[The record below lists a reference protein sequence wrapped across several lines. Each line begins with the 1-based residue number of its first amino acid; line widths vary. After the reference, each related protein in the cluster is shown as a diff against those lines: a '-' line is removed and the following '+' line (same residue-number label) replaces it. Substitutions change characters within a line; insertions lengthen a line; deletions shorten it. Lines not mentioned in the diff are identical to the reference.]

1 MQGLAHDGRDF
12 TIKWLVGAMM
22 LEQSDEWSLNRRYRQ
37 LERLQL
43 IDDFE
48 FTRYPSGEPILS

>member
-1 MQGLAHDGRDF
+1 
-12 TIKWLVGAMM
+12 MM
-22 LEQSDEWSLNRRYRQ
+22 PEQSDEWSLNRRYRQ

-43 IDDFE
+43 IGDFE